1 MVALLGLLLSL
12 GAFIAVRGDLDA
24 HQEAE
29 LEWVAHNRINAVK
42 KEIKNGLDAV
52 QAIRDLLDAAD
63 PLTPS
68 GFERYAQS
76 LLARHPGIHSLAW
89 IPAVSTEVPL
99 TDDVHAPI
107 IVVLPDRKGAQ
118 SFGLED
124 PSGTIDPEL
133 TGRARDSGQPVAST
147 RIPLSN
153 GNESRYGFKVFQ
165 AIYRIGVPT
174 DTQDQRRAALRG
186 FAVGVFRIDYLVD
199 SAIEA
204 LEPRGVELF
213 IRDESAPPD
222 EAFLE
227 FYASRLSTRSVP
239 HTGNLVAPEWDLVED
254 ARRITE
260 TFTVADRLWSVTCSP
275 TRRFRSA
282 EGFRYGDWAV
292 LIGGLLLTLVM
303 TLFVIHTRT
312 AIRVRMSIEQ
322 ELRESEQKLRVLFH
336 QSPDIILTVDRTDR
350 ILMSNRPRADDEV
363 ACAVGQFAADM
374 LPERIRPR
382 YHQALDLVF
391 RSGDAG
397 KLSLASDDSRWWEL
411 RIVPLRV
418 AGSVIAAMIII
429 TDVTDKRMLEI
440 HAIRNARLAS
450 LGVLAASVAHEIN
463 NPNNAIQF
471 NASILTRSWEDIL
484 SVLSRFRD
492 EHGDFMI
499 GGVPVERAIVG
510 MPRLLAGID
519 KGSRR
524 IHAIVGNLKHMAQPD
539 EGELDHRVDLADVL
553 EDSLSVLQSQVRKHC
568 DDCRLE
574 IRGPLPPV
582 QGNHQQLEQ
591 VFINLILNAL
601 QSLPDPSARV
611 RIGAFLED
619 EGELIRVSVRD
630 EGCGIPEAVRGR
642 VLDPFFTT
650 KKGDG
655 GTGLGLSISYRIIQ
669 NHGGRMEIISTPEGG
684 TEVLVRLPACTAV

>member
-42 KEIKNGLDAV
+42 KEIRNGLDAV
-52 QAIRDLLDAAD
+52 QSIRDLLDAAD

-89 IPAVSTEVPL
+89 IPVVSPDVPV

-107 IVVLPDRKGAQ
+107 IFVVPDRKDEQ

-124 PSGTIDPEL
+124 LSGTIDPEL
-133 TGRARDSGQPVAST
+133 TERARDSGQPVVSA
-147 RIPLSN
+147 RITLSQ
-153 GNESRYGFKVFQ
+153 GEEPRHGFTVFQ
-165 AIYRIGVPT
+165 ALYRIGAPT
-174 DTQDQRRAALRG
+174 DTPDQRRAALRG

-199 SAIEA
+199 SAIA
-204 LEPRGVELF
+204 SLEPRGVELL
-213 IRDESAPPD
+213 IRDESAPPH

-227 FYASRLSTRSVP
+227 FYASRLSARAVP
-239 HTGNLVAPEWDLVED
+239 HMSNLAAPEWDLED

-260 TFTVADRLWSVTCSP
+260 TFTVADRLWSMTCSP

-312 AIRVRMSIEQ
+312 AIRVRMRIEQ

-336 QSPDIILTVDRTDR
+336 QSPDIILTVDRADR
-350 ILMSNRPRADDEV
+350 ILMSNRPRAGDDV
-363 ACAVGQFAADM
+363 VCAVGQCAADI
-374 LPERIRPR
+374 LPERIRAR
-382 YHQALDLVF
+382 YHQALELAF
-391 RSGDAG
+391 SSGDAG
-397 KLSLASDDSRWWEL
+397 KLSLARDDSRWWEL

-418 AGSVIAAMIII
+418 AGSLIAAMIII

-499 GGVPVERAIVG
+499 GGVPVERAIAG
-510 MPRLLAGID
+510 LPRLLAGIEN
-519 KGSRR
+519 GSRR

-553 EDSLSVLQSQVRKHC
+553 EDSLSVLQSQIRKHC
-568 DDCRLE
+568 EDCRLE

-601 QSLPDPSARV
+601 QSLPNPSARV

-619 EGELIRVSVRD
+619 EGELIQVSVRD
-630 EGCGIPEAVRGR
+630 EGCGIPEHVRGR

-669 NHGGRMEIISTPEGG
+669 NHGGRMEIISIPDGG
-684 TEVLVRLPACTAV
+684 TEVLVRLRACTAV

>member
-12 GAFIAVRGDLDA
+12 GAFIAVRGDLEA

-42 KEIKNGLDAV
+42 KEIKNGLDAI

-76 LLARHPGIHSLAW
+76 LLARHPGIQSLAW
-89 IPAVSTEVPL
+89 IQVESPEVPV
-99 TDDVHAPI
+99 THDVHAPI
-107 IVVLPDRKGAQ
+107 IVVVPDRKGAQ

-124 PSGTIDPEL
+124 LSGTMDPEL
-133 TGRARDSGQPVAST
+133 TERARDSGQPVASA
-147 RIPLSN
+147 RITLSR
-153 GNESRYGFKVFQ
+153 GEESRYGFKVFQ
-165 AIYRIGVPT
+165 ALYRTGAPT
-174 DTQDQRRAALRG
+174 DTPDQRRAALRG
-186 FAVGVFRIDYLVD
+186 FAVGVFRIDYLVH

-204 LEPRGVELF
+204 LEPRGVELL

-227 FYASRLSTRSVP
+227 FYASRLSAPAVP
-239 HTGNLVAPEWDLVED
+239 HMSNLVAPEWDLKD
-254 ARRITE
+254 ARRITD
-260 TFTVADRLWSVTCSP
+260 TFTLADRLWSMTCSP

-303 TLFVIHTRT
+303 TLFVIHTRN
-312 AIRVRMSIEQ
+312 AIRVRMRIEQ

-350 ILMSNRPRADDEV
+350 ILMSNRPRADDEIH
-363 ACAVGQFAADM
+363 CAVGQCAADI
-374 LPERIRPR
+374 LPERIRAR
-382 YHQALDLVF
+382 YHQALELAF
-391 RSGDAG
+391 SSGDAG
-397 KLSLASDDSRWWEL
+397 KLTLARDDSRWWEL

-418 AGSVIAAMIII
+418 AGSLIAAMIII

-471 NASILTRSWEDIL
+471 NTSILTRSWDDIL

-492 EHGDFMI
+492 EHGDFTI
-499 GGVPVERAIVG
+499 GGVPVERAIAG

-524 IHAIVGNLKHMAQPD
+524 IHAIVGNLKHMARPD

-574 IRGPLPPV
+574 IREPLPPV

-611 RIGAFLED
+611 RIGAYLED

-630 EGCGIPEAVRGR
+630 EGCGIPEPVRGR

-669 NHGGRMEIISTPEGG
+669 NHGGRMDIISIPDGG
-684 TEVLVRLPACTAV
+684 TEVLVRLPAFTAV